1 MIMKLKGFIFTA
13 VAAVMAFAACE
24 KKQENL
30 GAANISISTSEMVFG
45 SEADDQTLELTATR
59 DWKVECDA
67 DWVSVNPASGEA
79 SADKQIVTV
88 SVLSNNKTDRTASV
102 KFTIGNKSRAL
113 TVKQAGLEGSADALI
128 VYSNN
133 FDKSGAVKDG
143 TYWPYPD
150 QTECWKNQTGSGI
163 AGVGFG
169 AKNITV
175 RNNLNSNTYST
186 ASGTNNIFFGNAG
199 NYFMITDI
207 ALPSVKDY
215 TLSFG
220 TIRNQYDAE
229 DNTFV
234 NSEFH
239 VWLSADGSKWVEI
252 EYAFEGGPKNDT
264 WDLASSS
271 FSLPAETAKL
281 YIAFTS
287 DLASSHRLDDLSLVI
302 SEGGTS
308 IDFTSG
314 VEKDFNATTGGGNT
328 GGDTPVAGQPESL
341 TKATIKEF
349 LDAAVSTTVWYEL
362 TGEIISIAKA
372 DYGNFTIKDATDEVY
387 IYGMTSKWVGKN
399 DKSFS
404 QIGLKVGDTVTLGTL
419 RGEYNGTPQGGGNP
433 VPAYYISHVEGEG
446 GDEPVTPPSGEVGEY
461 DSEISWT
468 LGPNSYDNTSSA
480 NSAQKATV
488 NGVIVSNL
496 LKFGKGSDASKA
508 AAGSATLHI
517 PAGTSKIGFY
527 AIAWKGKDVPIR
539 LSSNGTEITTI
550 TAKANDGAT
559 GNPSYTITVADSD
572 YYEVEIASS
581 TAVTDVI
588 IETYDTANLK
598 HRAIVFAVKA
608 ITE

>member
-59 DWKVECDA
+59 DWKVVCDA
-67 DWVSVNPASGEA
+67 GWVSVNPASGEA

-133 FDKSGAVKDG
+133 FDKSAAVKDG
-143 TYWPYPD
+143 NYFPYAD
-150 QTECWKNQTGSGI
+150 QTECWKNQTGTG
-163 AGVGFG
+163 AAAVGFG
-169 AKNITV
+169 SKNITV
-175 RNNLNSNTYST
+175 RSNLSSNTYST
-186 ASGTNNIFFGNAG
+186 ASGTNNIFFGKSG

-207 ALPSVKDY
+207 ALPTAKDY

-220 TIRNQYDAE
+220 TIRNNFDAE

-252 EYAFEGGPKNDT
+252 QYAFAGDPKDDT
-264 WDLASSS
+264 WDLATSN
-271 FSLPAETAKL
+271 FSVPAEISKL
-281 YIAFTS
+281 CIAFTS
-287 DLASSHRLDDLSLVI
+287 DLESSHRLDDLSLVI
-302 SEGGTS
+302 SDGGEVVN
-308 IDFTSG
+308 FANG
-314 VEKDFNATTGGGNT
+314 VEKDFKVSTGGGNT
-328 GGDTPVAGQPESL
+328 GGDTPVAGQPETL

-349 LDAAVSTTVWYEL
+349 LEAAVSETVWYEL
-362 TGEIISIAKA
+362 TGEIISIANA
-372 DYGNFTIKDATDEVY
+372 DYGNFTIKDATGEVY

-419 RGEYNGTPQGGGNP
+419 RGEYNKTPQGGGNS

-446 GDEPVTPPSGEVGEY
+446 GDDPVTPPSGEVGEY
-461 DSEISWT
+461 DSELTWT
-468 LGPNSYDNTSSA
+468 LGANSYDQNG
-480 NSAQKATV
+480 TV
-488 NGVIVSNL
+488 NGTTVGHI
-496 LKFGKGSDASKA
+496 LKLGKTSEG
-508 AAGSATLHI
+508 GSATVAI
-517 PAGTSKIGFY
+517 PEGTTKVGFY
-527 AIAWKGKDVPIR
+527 AVGWNG
-539 LSSNGTEITTI
+539 SSNTTLKV
-550 TAKANDGAT
+550 TVGGQAETFTLAANSGAT
-559 GNPSYTITVADSD
+559 GNPPYASITLTESD
-572 YYEVEIASS
+572 YFSVD
-581 TAVTDVI
+581 VTGATSMTM
-588 IETYDTANLK
+588 ETTGTSNCRALIFALK
-598 HRAIVFAVKA
+598 PIN
-608 ITE
+608 

>member
-1 MIMKLKGFIFTA
+1 MIMKLRGFIFTA

-30 GAANISISTSEMVFG
+30 GAANISLSTNEMTFG
-45 SEADDQTLELTATR
+45 SEADDKTVALTATR
-59 DWKVECDA
+59 DWRVEYDA
-67 DWVSVNPASGEA
+67 NWVSVDPVEGKA
-79 SADKQIVTV
+79 SADQQIVTI
-88 SVLSNNKTDRTASV
+88 SVLSNTKTDRTASL
-102 KFTIGNKSRAL
+102 KFTIGSKARVL
-113 TVKQAGLEGSADALI
+113 TVTQSGPEGSAEALI

-143 TYWPYPD
+143 NNWPYPD

-186 ASGTNNIFFGNAG
+186 ASGTNNIFFGKSG

-207 ALPSVKDY
+207 ALPTAKDY

-220 TIRNQYDAE
+220 TIRNNFDAE

-252 EYAFEGGPKNDT
+252 QYAFAGDPKDDT
-264 WDLASSS
+264 WDLATSN
-271 FSLPAETAKL
+271 FSVPAEISKL
-281 YIAFTS
+281 CIAFTS
-287 DLASSHRLDDLSLVI
+287 DLESSHRLDDLSLVI
-302 SEGGTS
+302 SDGGEVVN
-308 IDFTSG
+308 FANG
-314 VEKDFNATTGGGNT
+314 VEKDFKVSTGGGNT
-328 GGDTPVAGQPESL
+328 GGDTPVADQPESL

-372 DYGNFTIKDATDEVY
+372 DYGNFTIKDATGEVY

-419 RGEYNGTPQGGGNP
+419 RGEYNGTAQGGGNP

-461 DSEISWT
+461 DSVLTWT
-468 LGPNSYDNTSSA
+468 LGTNSYDQNG
-480 NSAQKATV
+480 TV
-488 NGVIVSNL
+488 NGTTVGHI
-496 LKFGKGSDASKA
+496 LKLGKTSEG
-508 AAGSATLHI
+508 GSATVAI
-517 PAGTSKIGFY
+517 PEGTTTVGFY
-527 AIAWKGKDVPIR
+527 AVGWNG
-539 LSSNGTEITTI
+539 SSNTTLKV
-550 TAKANDGAT
+550 TVRGLSETFTLAPNSGAT
-559 GNPSYTITVADSD
+559 GNPPYASITLTESD
-572 YYEVEIASS
+572 YFSVD
-581 TAVTDVI
+581 VTGATSMTM
-588 IETYDTANLK
+588 ETTGTSNCRALIFALK
-598 HRAIVFAVKA
+598 PIN
-608 ITE
+608 

>member
-1 MIMKLKGFIFTA
+1 MIMKLRGFIFTA

-143 TYWPYPD
+143 NYWPYPD

-271 FSLPAETAKL
+271 FSLPAGTAKL

-302 SEGGTS
+302 SESGTA

-328 GGDTPVAGQPESL
+328 GGDTGGDTPVAGQPETL

-349 LDAAVSTTVWYEL
+349 LDAAVSETVWYEL
-362 TGEIISIAKA
+362 TGEIISIEKA
-372 DYGNFTIKDATDEVY
+372 DYGNFTIKDATGEVY

-419 RGEYNGTPQGGGNP
+419 RGEFNGTPQGGGKS

-461 DSEISWT
+461 DSELTWT
-468 LGPNSYDNTSSA
+468 LGANSYDQNG
-480 NSAQKATV
+480 TV
-488 NGVIVSNL
+488 NGTTVGHI
-496 LKFGKGSDASKA
+496 LKLGKTSEG
-508 AAGSATLHI
+508 GSATVAI
-517 PAGTSKIGFY
+517 PEGTTKVGFY
-527 AIAWKGKDVPIR
+527 AVGWKG
-539 LSSNGTEITTI
+539 SSNTTLKV
-550 TAKANDGAT
+550 TVRGLSETFTLAPNSGAT
-559 GNPSYTITVADSD
+559 GNPPYASITLTESD
-572 YYEVEIASS
+572 YFSVD
-581 TAVTDVI
+581 VTGATSMTM
-588 IETYDTANLK
+588 ETTGTSNCRALIFALK
-598 HRAIVFAVKA
+598 PIN
-608 ITE
+608 

>member
-59 DWKVECDA
+59 DWKVVCDA
-67 DWVSVNPASGEA
+67 GWVSVNPASGEA

-133 FDKSGAVKDG
+133 FDKSAAVKDG
-143 TYWPYPD
+143 NYFPYAD
-150 QTECWKNQTGSGI
+150 QTECWKNQTGTG
-163 AGVGFG
+163 AAAVGFG
-169 AKNITV
+169 SKNITV
-175 RNNLNSNTYST
+175 RSNLSSNTYST
-186 ASGTNNIFFGNAG
+186 ASGTNNIFFGKSG

-207 ALPSVKDY
+207 ALPTAKDY

-220 TIRNQYDAE
+220 TIRNNFDAE

-252 EYAFEGGPKNDT
+252 QYAFAGDPKDDT
-264 WDLASSS
+264 WDLATSN
-271 FSLPAETAKL
+271 FSVPAEISKL
-281 YIAFTS
+281 CIAFTS
-287 DLASSHRLDDLSLVI
+287 DLESSHRLDDLSLVI
-302 SEGGTS
+302 SDGGEVVN
-308 IDFTSG
+308 FANG
-314 VEKDFNATTGGGNT
+314 VEKDFKVSTGGGNT
-328 GGDTPVAGQPESL
+328 GGDTPVAGQPETL

-349 LDAAVSTTVWYEL
+349 LDAAVSETVWYEL
-362 TGEIISIAKA
+362 TGEIISIANA
-372 DYGNFTIKDATDEVY
+372 DYGNFTIKDATGDVY

-419 RGEYNGTPQGGGNP
+419 RGEYNGAPQGGGNP

-446 GDEPVTPPSGEVGEY
+446 GDDPVTPPSGEVGEY
-461 DSEISWT
+461 DSELTWT
-468 LGPNSYDNTSSA
+468 LGANSYDQNG
-480 NSAQKATV
+480 TV
-488 NGVIVSNL
+488 NGTTVGHI
-496 LKFGKGSDASKA
+496 LKLGKTSEG
-508 AAGSATLHI
+508 GSATVAI
-517 PAGTSKIGFY
+517 PEGTTKVGFY
-527 AIAWKGKDVPIR
+527 AVGWNG
-539 LSSNGTEITTI
+539 SSNTTLKV
-550 TAKANDGAT
+550 TVGGQAETFTLAANSGAT
-559 GNPSYTITVADSD
+559 GNPPYASITLTESD
-572 YYEVEIASS
+572 YFSVD
-581 TAVTDVI
+581 VTGATSMTM
-588 IETYDTANLK
+588 ETTGTSNCRALIFALK
-598 HRAIVFAVKA
+598 PIN
-608 ITE
+608 

>member
-59 DWKVECDA
+59 DWKVVCDA
-67 DWVSVNPASGEA
+67 GWVSVNPASGEA

-133 FDKSGAVKDG
+133 FDKSGAVQDG
-143 TYWPYPD
+143 KYWPYPD
-150 QTECWKNQTGSGI
+150 QTECWKNQTGTG
-163 AGVGFG
+163 AAAVGFG
-169 AKNITV
+169 SKNITV
-175 RNNLNSNTYST
+175 RSNLSSNTYST
-186 ASGTNNIFFGNAG
+186 ASGTNNIFFGKSG

-207 ALPSVKDY
+207 ALPTAKDY

-220 TIRNQYDAE
+220 TIRNNFDAE

-252 EYAFEGGPKNDT
+252 QYAFAGDPKDDT
-264 WDLASSS
+264 WDLATSN
-271 FSLPAETAKL
+271 FSVPAEISKL
-281 YIAFTS
+281 CIAFTS
-287 DLASSHRLDDLSLVI
+287 DLESSHRLDDLSLVI
-302 SEGGTS
+302 SDGGEVVN
-308 IDFTSG
+308 FANG
-314 VEKDFNATTGGGNT
+314 VEKDFKVSTGGGNT
-328 GGDTPVAGQPESL
+328 GGDTPVAGQPETL

-349 LDAAVSTTVWYEL
+349 LEAAVSETVWYEL
-362 TGEIISIAKA
+362 TGEIISIANA
-372 DYGNFTIKDATDEVY
+372 DYGNFTIKDATGEVY

-419 RGEYNGTPQGGGNP
+419 RGEYNKTPQGGGNS

-446 GDEPVTPPSGEVGEY
+446 GDDPVTPPSGEVGEY
-461 DSEISWT
+461 DSELTWT
-468 LGPNSYDNTSSA
+468 LGANSYDQNG
-480 NSAQKATV
+480 TV
-488 NGVIVSNL
+488 NGTTVGHI
-496 LKFGKGSDASKA
+496 LKLGKTSEG
-508 AAGSATLHI
+508 GSATVAI
-517 PAGTSKIGFY
+517 PEGTTKVGFY
-527 AIAWKGKDVPIR
+527 AVGWNG
-539 LSSNGTEITTI
+539 SSNTTLKV
-550 TAKANDGAT
+550 TVGGQAETFTLAANSGAT
-559 GNPSYTITVADSD
+559 GNPPYASITLTESD
-572 YYEVEIASS
+572 YFSVD
-581 TAVTDVI
+581 VTGATSMTM
-588 IETYDTANLK
+588 ETTGTSNCRALIFALK
-598 HRAIVFAVKA
+598 PIN
-608 ITE
+608 

>member
-1 MIMKLKGFIFTA
+1 MIMKLRGFIFTA

-30 GAANISISTSEMVFG
+30 GAANISLSTNEMTFG
-45 SEADDQTLELTATR
+45 SEADDKTVALTATR
-59 DWKVECDA
+59 DWRVEYDA
-67 DWVSVNPASGEA
+67 NWVSVDPVEGKA
-79 SADKQIVTV
+79 SADQQIVTI
-88 SVLSNNKTDRTASV
+88 SVLSNTKTDRTASL
-102 KFTIGNKSRAL
+102 KFTIGSKARVL
-113 TVKQAGLEGSADALI
+113 TVTQSGPEGSAEALI

-143 TYWPYPD
+143 NYWPYPD

-186 ASGTNNIFFGNAG
+186 SSGTNNIFFGNAG

-271 FSLPAETAKL
+271 FSLPAGTAKL

-302 SEGGTS
+302 SESGTS

-328 GGDTPVAGQPESL
+328 GGDTGGDTPVADQPESL

-372 DYGNFTIKDATDEVY
+372 DYGNFTIKDATGEVY

-419 RGEYNGTPQGGGNP
+419 RGEYNGTAQGGGNP

-461 DSEISWT
+461 DSVLTWT
-468 LGPNSYDNTSSA
+468 LGTNSYDQNG
-480 NSAQKATV
+480 TV
-488 NGVIVSNL
+488 NGTTVGHI
-496 LKFGKGSDASKA
+496 LKLGKTSEG
-508 AAGSATLHI
+508 GSATVAI
-517 PAGTSKIGFY
+517 PEGTTKVGFY
-527 AIAWKGKDVPIR
+527 AVGWNG
-539 LSSNGTEITTI
+539 SSNTTLKV
-550 TAKANDGAT
+550 TVGGQAETFTLATNSGAT
-559 GNPSYTITVADSD
+559 GNPPYASITLTESD
-572 YYEVEIASS
+572 YFSVD
-581 TAVTDVI
+581 VTGATSMTM
-588 IETYDTANLK
+588 ETTGTSNCRALIFALK
-598 HRAIVFAVKA
+598 PIN
-608 ITE
+608 

>member
-59 DWKVECDA
+59 DWKVVCDA
-67 DWVSVNPASGEA
+67 GWVSVNPASGEA

-133 FDKSGAVKDG
+133 FDKSGAVQDG
-143 TYWPYPD
+143 KYWPYPD
-150 QTECWKNQTGSGI
+150 QTECWKNQTGTGS
-163 AGVGFG
+163 AAVGFG
-169 AKNITV
+169 SKNITV
-175 RNNLNSNTYST
+175 RSNLSSNTYST
-186 ASGTNNIFFGNAG
+186 ASGTNNIFFGKSG

-207 ALPSVKDY
+207 ALPTAKDY

-220 TIRNQYDAE
+220 TIRNNFDAE

-252 EYAFEGGPKNDT
+252 QYAFAGDPKDDT
-264 WDLASSS
+264 WDLATSN
-271 FSLPAETAKL
+271 FSVPAEISKL
-281 YIAFTS
+281 CIAFTS
-287 DLASSHRLDDLSLVI
+287 DLESSHRLDDLSLVI
-302 SEGGTS
+302 SDGGEVVN
-308 IDFTSG
+308 FANG
-314 VEKDFNATTGGGNT
+314 VEKDFKVSTGGGNT
-328 GGDTPVAGQPESL
+328 GGDTPVAGQPETL

-349 LDAAVSTTVWYEL
+349 LDAAVSETVWYEL
-362 TGEIISIAKA
+362 TGEIISIANA
-372 DYGNFTIKDATDEVY
+372 DYGNFTIKDATGDVY

-419 RGEYNGTPQGGGNP
+419 RGEYNGAPQGGGNP

-446 GDEPVTPPSGEVGEY
+446 GDDPVTPPSGEVGEY
-461 DSEISWT
+461 DSELTWT
-468 LGPNSYDNTSSA
+468 LGANSYDQNG
-480 NSAQKATV
+480 TV
-488 NGVIVSNL
+488 NGTTVGHI
-496 LKFGKGSDASKA
+496 LKLGKTSEG
-508 AAGSATLHI
+508 GSATVAI
-517 PAGTSKIGFY
+517 PEGTTKVGFY
-527 AIAWKGKDVPIR
+527 AVGWNG
-539 LSSNGTEITTI
+539 SSNTTLKV
-550 TAKANDGAT
+550 TVGGQAETFTLAANSGAT
-559 GNPSYTITVADSD
+559 GNPPYASITLTESD
-572 YYEVEIASS
+572 YFSVD
-581 TAVTDVI
+581 VTGATSMTM
-588 IETYDTANLK
+588 ETTGTSNCRALIFALK
-598 HRAIVFAVKA
+598 PIN
-608 ITE
+608 

>member
-59 DWKVECDA
+59 DWKVVCDA
-67 DWVSVNPASGEA
+67 GWVSVNPASGEA

-133 FDKSGAVKDG
+133 FDKSAAVKDG
-143 TYWPYPD
+143 NYFPYAD
-150 QTECWKNQTGSGI
+150 QTECWKNQTGTG
-163 AGVGFG
+163 AAAVGFG
-169 AKNITV
+169 SKNITV
-175 RNNLNSNTYST
+175 RSNLSSNTYST
-186 ASGTNNIFFGNAG
+186 ASGTNNIFFGKSG

-207 ALPSVKDY
+207 ALPTAKDY

-220 TIRNQYDAE
+220 TIRNNFDAE

-252 EYAFEGGPKNDT
+252 QYAFAGDPKDDT
-264 WDLASSS
+264 WDLATSN
-271 FSLPAETAKL
+271 FSVPAEISKL
-281 YIAFTS
+281 CIAFTS
-287 DLASSHRLDDLSLVI
+287 DLESSHRLDDLSLVI
-302 SEGGTS
+302 SDGGEVVN
-308 IDFTSG
+308 FANG
-314 VEKDFNATTGGGNT
+314 VEKDFKVSTGGGNT
-328 GGDTPVAGQPESL
+328 GGDTPVAGQPETL

-349 LDAAVSTTVWYEL
+349 LEAAVSETVWYEL
-362 TGEIISIAKA
+362 TGEIISIANA
-372 DYGNFTIKDATDEVY
+372 DYGNFTIKDATGDVY

-419 RGEYNGTPQGGGNP
+419 RGEYNGAPQGGGNP

-446 GDEPVTPPSGEVGEY
+446 GDDPVTPPSGEVGEY
-461 DSEISWT
+461 DSELTWT
-468 LGPNSYDNTSSA
+468 LGANSYDQNG
-480 NSAQKATV
+480 TV
-488 NGVIVSNL
+488 NGTTVGHI
-496 LKFGKGSDASKA
+496 LKLGKTSEG
-508 AAGSATLHI
+508 GSATVAI
-517 PAGTSKIGFY
+517 PEGTTKVGFY
-527 AIAWKGKDVPIR
+527 AVGWNG
-539 LSSNGTEITTI
+539 SSNTTLKV
-550 TAKANDGAT
+550 TVGGQAETFTLAANSGAT
-559 GNPSYTITVADSD
+559 GNPPYASITLTESD
-572 YYEVEIASS
+572 YFSVD
-581 TAVTDVI
+581 VTGATSMTM
-588 IETYDTANLK
+588 ETTGTSNCRALIFALK
-598 HRAIVFAVKA
+598 PIN
-608 ITE
+608 